1 MKGSFSEEA
10 LRKYAELA
18 SQMQSLEFSEGDTY
32 DFTRCV
38 KPDGSAYGT
47 NGKCRKGTEG
57 AKQIEEKAP
66 KAAPKETAV
75 KVAKTPKTTQ
85 NPKET
90 YSKLMQKQQELV
102 QKGDIAGAMKLT
114 EKIKAAAEKAKDA
127 PEGKAAA
134 AQLKKNAEDKA
145 KEEANFEAAQKRRNE
160 GQLAAN
166 LSAKDKKVIAD
177 YTKETMGQSARS
189 YDNMNSCLRSPSTC
203 PDKKTSSRFTKEFDA
218 ALAKLPK
225 NEEGNAFYRGV
236 QVRPGQT
243 EQLYKALENAQ
254 PGTRMKDPGYGS
266 YSAERRQAEHFTNRN
281 VPNIIFV
288 TRSKSMTPIN
298 MHSEIKEEN
307 EAILPRGTEQT
318 IRKVTK
324 EGKNLIVELD

>member
-1 MKGSFSEEA
+1 MKGSFSEES
-10 LRKYAELA
+10 LSQYAELA
-18 SQMQSLEFSEGDTY
+18 AQSKTLEFSETDVY

-38 KPDGSAYGT
+38 RPNGTAYGT
-47 NGKCRKGTEG
+47 NGKCRKGTEQ
-57 AKQIEEKAP
+57 AKEAEPQKVVTKLKVKAP
-66 KAAPKETAV
+66 KNKVELGTKEQYAA
-75 KVAKTPKTTQ
+75 
-85 NPKET
+85 
-90 YSKLMQKQQELV
+90 LMKRQQELV
-102 QKGDIAGAMKLT
+102 QKGDMAGAMKLT
-114 EKIKAAAEKAKDA
+114 EKIKAAAEKAKDT
-127 PEGKAAA
+127 PEEKTAA
-134 AQLKKNAEDKA
+134 AQLKKNAEDRV
-145 KEEANFEAAQKRRNE
+145 KEEANFEAAQKKRNE

-189 YDNMNSCLRSPSTC
+189 YDNMNSCLRFPSTC
-203 PDKKTSSRFTKEFDA
+203 PDKKTSSQFTKEFDV

-225 NEEGNAFYRGV
+225 NEEGNKFYRGV
-236 QVRPGQT
+236 SVRPGQT

-281 VPNIIFV
+281 APNIIFV

-298 MHSEIKEEN
+298 MHSKIKEEN